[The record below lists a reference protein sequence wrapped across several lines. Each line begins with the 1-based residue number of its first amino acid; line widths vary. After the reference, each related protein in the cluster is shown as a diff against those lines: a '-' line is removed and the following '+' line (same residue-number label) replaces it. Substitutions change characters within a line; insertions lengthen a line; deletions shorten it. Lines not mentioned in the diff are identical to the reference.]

1 MAKGVK
7 KGRTEELA
15 PRIQSTTGIS
25 LNLGN
30 SFMKWILFNFLKFK
44 SSVLEN
50 T

>member
-7 KGRTEELA
+7 MGRTEELG
-15 PRIQSTTGIS
+15 PGIQSAIGIN